1 MPPLPPDAIVNRLD
15 EGLTKADQEIV
26 KEQFVKF
33 IVDEG
38 RELRTFRS
46 TKKDHIDDF
55 ICHLDENSPL
65 WGGLGHID
73 DIWDETAIHH
83 LKNTLKNQ
91 LRDNGSPL
99 AARIEAY
106 RKTKQQAADPDPNA
120 DQIDSSSRSKKATPA
135 KVKMLGK
142 RARDPSSN
150 PSELKGVT
158 ASAPAEKPKE
168 NAKTSATNTRG
179 SRRFDP
185 TMFSTAEWAV
195 VENELQCQVYWDEI

>member
-38 RELRTFRS
+38 RELRTFRA

-55 ICHLDENSPL
+55 ICYLDEHSPL

-99 AARIEAY
+99 AGRIEAY

-120 DQIDSSSRSKKATPA
+120 GQIDSSSRSKKATPA
-135 KVKMLGK
+135 KAAKSPVKSPAPK
-142 RARDPSSN
+142 AKKPAA
-150 PSELKGVT
+150 
-158 ASAPAEKPKE
+158 ASAPASEGARRTWARSCRPFRRTRRPGR
-168 NAKTSATNTRG
+168 TSSVAPCGRRMTWTR
-179 SRRFDP
+179 SRLPWR
-185 TMFSTAEWAV
+185 
-195 VENELQCQVYWDEI
+195 